1 MKAENFLRLNG
12 LVHNTSKNVFL
23 SKTNNIKQRLYKTQ
37 TENVPKT
44 EWSKKVF
51 GKNKKQTDTDHKSV
65 FRPACA
71 KCACTKINLWEVRG
85 PQKLIRTSFLVEWVI

>member
-37 TENVPKT
+37 TENVHKT

-51 GKNKKQTDTDHKSV
+51 GKTKKQTDIDHKSV
-65 FRPACA
+65 FVHACA
-71 KCACTKINLWEVRG
+71 FPKFTKNA
-85 PQKLIRTSFLVEWVI
+85 QKLICGKYVVHKN